1 VKDIEIG
8 YDRELVK
15 KGEAAVNKAV
25 ARVLSDGDFVEQG
38 SLADKLLDAAI
49 ELENEIHE
57 EEDALSRN
65 DAGRGY
71 NGITSRE
78 WLVLDR
84 VFVGML
90 HRRGICDLDPAAFA
104 KAAKKLGK
112 KAVTELQSVIDVY
125 TDTSEIAAAKLEAL
139 TPKQRAVVGRLVN
152 EDGLPFD
159 QAVAQVGGAR
169 VSYPTPEMLR
179 EMANEE
185 GQPADVQA
193 LLLTAADALEQRG
206 FYATAHMFLITED
219 KALEVE
225 TRGIISAGTHPE
237 VPGWRCFYEG
247 KVRMNDDGT
256 DLDTITAF
264 EATENQYGTHEA
276 AVLDAMHA
284 MRQAGVT
291 VRRTTKKQKK
301 QPVYILPSY
310 IGVATDKA
318 GEVIR

>member
-1 VKDIEIG
+1 MKDIEIG

-84 VFVGML
+84 VFGGML

-139 TPKQRAVVGRLVN
+139 TPKQRGVVGRLVN

-159 QAVAQVGGAR
+159 QAVAQVGGA
-169 VSYPTPEMLR
+169 
-179 EMANEE
+179 A
-185 GQPADVQA
+185 
-193 LLLTAADALEQRG
+193 
-206 FYATAHMFLITED
+206 
-219 KALEVE
+219 
-225 TRGIISAGTHPE
+225 
-237 VPGWRCFYEG
+237 
-247 KVRMNDDGT
+247 
-256 DLDTITAF
+256 
-264 EATENQYGTHEA
+264 
-276 AVLDAMHA
+276 
-284 MRQAGVT
+284 
-291 VRRTTKKQKK
+291 
-301 QPVYILPSY
+301 
-310 IGVATDKA
+310 
-318 GEVIR
+318 